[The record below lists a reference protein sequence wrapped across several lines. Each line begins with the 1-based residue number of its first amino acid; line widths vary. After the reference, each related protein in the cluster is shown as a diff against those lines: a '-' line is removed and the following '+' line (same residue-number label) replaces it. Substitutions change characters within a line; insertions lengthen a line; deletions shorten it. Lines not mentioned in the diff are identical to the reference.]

1 MSNVSADINVELRH
15 AGDFEIEVIAELDR
29 DKDPRTICLFWTN
42 PLTKRW
48 RRISDRNPRL
58 DAYLRK
64 HFDDQISEAI
74 SFAAEDADD
83 TEYDLSKDSF

>member
-48 RRISDRNPRL
+48 RRISDSNPRL